1 MSAYVAATRLSRNK
15 SRSKMGKA
23 KAAVLPEPVAK
34 YHTAQADVRGV
45 QTRTHAFGQVQQLI

>member
-1 MSAYVAATRLSRNK
+1 
-15 SRSKMGKA
+15 MGKA

-45 QTRTHAFGQVQQLI
+45 QTHTHAFGQVQQLI